1 MFLVALT
8 KLDNILNLYGWK
20 LNPSYFKLGFV
31 EGIKGKSATTLINTL
46 VGFHGRYGN
55 SSTLHIHG
63 YDKQL
68 FQRYLANWLLL
79 Q

>member
-8 KLDNILNLYGWK
+8 KLDNILNIKGLK

-46 VGFHGRYGN
+46 YGFHE
-55 SSTLHIHG
+55 I
-63 YDKQL
+63 
-68 FQRYLANWLLL
+68 W
-79 Q
+79 